1 MVYDEPNMDLYQ
13 HASKD
18 APPVDLDALREYA
31 EQVAQINEKTPL
43 KTALSICGM
52 HGQNPE
58 PKVVKHQLPV
68 IQDEFSQIPNS
79 NVTDVLNNPVFQSQ
93 STVTEVIPLN
103 LKDTANLQTGTY
115 LPDDEIRKRLE
126 NLSDE
131 QKELIEKTIKQT
143 GDWSSATDLAIRLMT
158 NSPTEASSITEFN
171 PGEPTGAFLTSATQN
186 TDKTLFNINQGPT
199 FEVNAVTKGG
209 QGTGQPTTKPST
221 RTVIAE
227 KIQEILDM
235 LFVSAGDEDLDYYLR
250 HALEIAQEQ
259 KVDYTTNQPRYWR
272 YIGETRNLLGNNAVL
287 ISANG
292 SDHKLLLCYHQR
304 VLFMVDNKL
313 IRLVNPESYSKTVWK
328 YVHKCIDRHDY
339 FWVYDK
345 NIRRMSHKERKR
357 ILIEFYNHDN
367 YKNGFF

>member
-1 MVYDEPNMDLYQ
+1 MTNNESNINNFFPEIDHDALAEYMEQ
-13 HASKD
+13 HANT
-18 APPVDLDALREYA
+18 
-31 EQVAQINEKTPL
+31 EQTTPNNQPF
-43 KTALSICGM
+43 LSICGA

-58 PKVVKHQLPV
+58 PKVVKHQLQEKPI

-93 STVTEVIPLN
+93 SPVTETIRLN
-103 LKDTANLQTGTY
+103 LENTSNLQTGTY
-115 LPDDEIRKRLE
+115 SPNDEIRKRLE
-126 NLSDE
+126 NLSDK

-143 GDWSSATDLAIRLMT
+143 GDWQSATDLALKLMT
-158 NSPTEASSITEFN
+158 NSPTGASAITEFN
-171 PGEPTGAFLTSATQN
+171 PGEPTNAFLTSDTQDTN
-186 TDKTLFNINQGPT
+186 KTLFNINQGPT
-199 FEVNAVTKGG
+199 LEMNAVTRGG

-221 RTVIAE
+221 RTVIAK

-235 LFVSAGDEDLDYYLR
+235 IYVSAEDENLDYYLR
-250 HALEIAQEQ
+250 HALEIAQGQ

-272 YIGETRNLLGNNAVL
+272 FIGETKDLLGNNAVL

-304 VLFMVDNKL
+304 VLFMADNKL

-357 ILIEFYNHDN
+357 VLTQFYNHDN

>member
-1 MVYDEPNMDLYQ
+1 MYDEPNINNFFPEIDHDALAKYMEQ
-13 HASKD
+13 HAD
-18 APPVDLDALREYA
+18 TEQTAPTNQPF
-31 EQVAQINEKTPL
+31 P
-43 KTALSICGM
+43 SICGA

-58 PKVVKHQLPV
+58 PKLVKPV
-68 IQDEFSQIPNS
+68 IQDEFSVIPDPI
-79 NVTDVLNNPVFQSQ
+79 VADVLNNPVFESQ
-93 STVTEVIPLN
+93 SPVTESISLN
-103 LKDTANLQTGTY
+103 LEDTANLQTGTY
-115 LPDDEIRKRLE
+115 SPANEIQKRLK

-131 QKELIEKTIKQT
+131 EKEKIENIIKQT
-143 GDWSSATDLAIRLMT
+143 GDWGLVVSLLT
-158 NSPTEASSITEFN
+158 NSPTGALDITKVN

-199 FEVNAVTKGG
+199 FEVNAVTQGG
-209 QGTGQPTTKPST
+209 RGTGQPTTKPST
-221 RTVIAE
+221 RTIIAE

-235 LFVSAGDEDLDYYLR
+235 VYISAEDEDLDYYLR
-250 HALEIAQEQ
+250 HALEIAQGQ

-272 YIGETRNLLGNNAVL
+272 FIGETKDLLGNNAVL

-357 ILIEFYNHDN
+357 ILLEFYNHDN

>member
-18 APPVDLDALREYA
+18 APPIDVDALREYA
-31 EQVAQINEKTPL
+31 EQVAQINKKTPL
-43 KTALSICGM
+43 KTALSICGV

-58 PKVVKHQLPV
+58 PKIMKHQFPEKPI

-79 NVTDVLNNPVFQSQ
+79 NLTDVLNNPVFQSQ
-93 STVTEVIPLN
+93 SATKKVVHLN
-103 LKDTANLQTGTY
+103 LEDTTNVLTHSFSPY
-115 LPDDEIRKRLE
+115 DEIQKRLE
-126 NLSDE
+126 NLPDE
-131 QKELIEKTIKQT
+131 QKEKFQQLV
-143 GDWSSATDLAIRLMT
+143 STDLSFALNLLT
-158 NSPTEASSITEFN
+158 NSPTGASAITDFPDN
-171 PGEPTGAFLTSATQN
+171 PTGIYLTSASPV
-186 TDKTLFNINQGPT
+186 TDKNLFKINSGPSL
-199 FEVNAVTKGG
+199 EMNAVTRGG

-221 RTVIAE
+221 RTIIAE

-235 LFVSAGDEDLDYYLR
+235 VYVSAEDEDLDYYLR

-272 YIGETRNLLGNNAVL
+272 YIGETRDLLGNNAVL

-357 ILIEFYNHDN
+357 ILTQFYNHDD